1 MAKYVSVILIF
12 LAQTVL
18 SQSMIDTSVIK
29 EDSAQFWAY
38 IDSTNLAKVSS
49 IIDKHGWL
57 GKSQIGNRANY
68 TLWLVIQHA
77 DLKTQEKYLPLMRAS
92 VVRGESGPDNLAYL
106 EDR

>member
-29 EDSAQFWAY
+29 KELAVIFNRDQKVRKGDSAQFWAY

-77 DLKTQEKYLPLMRAS
+77 DLKTQEKYLPLM
-92 VVRGESGPDNLAYL
+92 
-106 EDR
+106 